1 MKKTTKKDCEKKLDK
16 NKNTKV
22 AAAKESRAPE
32 KKIPK
37 AAQKQEKVPRPSVEP
52 APYQGNLKKKKTSE
66 ICQDNAAS
74 NQITPV
80 PAKRSYKT
88 RESLQDDPTLEK
100 KRSHTQMSSAN
111 HETVDDK
118 RK

>member
-37 AAQKQEKVPRPSVEP
+37 AA
-52 APYQGNLKKKKTSE
+52 
-66 ICQDNAAS
+66 
-74 NQITPV
+74 
-80 PAKRSYKT
+80 
-88 RESLQDDPTLEK
+88 
-100 KRSHTQMSSAN
+100 
-111 HETVDDK
+111 
-118 RK
+118 